1 MNGLSNNKKAEKNS
15 VGANVRK
22 IRKMQGLTQ
31 ADLAEAVGV
40 KSATI
45 SRYETGEIQLSM
57 EMAIEIA
64 NALKCSVAD
73 FYPSGSAGSDF
84 GAIAQENYNAR
95 KNSNPI
101 PKQDRLLDAFDR
113 LNEIGQEIAISRV
126 EELGLIPGYQKQLSG
141 ASEEESLPSENV
153 DL

>member
-1 MNGLSNNKKAEKNS
+1 MNGLSNKETTRNP
-15 VGANVRK
+15 VGENIRK
-22 IRKMQGLTQ
+22 IRKKQGLTQ

-73 FYPSGSAGSDF
+73 FYPSGNAGSDF
-84 GAIAQENYNAR
+84 GAIAQENYNAL

-101 PKQDRLLDAFDR
+101 PKQDRLLAAFDR

-126 EELGLIPGYQKQLSG
+126 EELGLIPGYQKQLSD
-141 ASEEESLPSENV
+141 ASEEESLSSGNV